1 MNFRV
6 VTVRGWGWLATSL
19 LCMVFGILFGWIE
32 LVGLAVA
39 GLVTFATATIYGLF
53 KHSHEVNFHLAHT
66 RVVVGEEA
74 EIMLSVSNPTNHAL
88 PGLDV
93 YVKVG
98 EQELFSR
105 IPRLAKLTAENIQL
119 PLPTEHRGQLDVGP
133 VRIVRADPLGLI
145 SREVITGEKKILY
158 IHPHTISLMSM
169 STGFVRDLEGTPTTD
184 LTDNDLSFHA
194 LREYLPGDD
203 RRNIHWKSSA
213 KTGQFM
219 VRQFEQTRRSH
230 LMITLDT
237 QSESYGLEEEFEL
250 AVSVAAS
257 LGVRALR
264 DTRDV
269 SMLVPATS
277 KPAPSGRLGALR
289 DAARQ
294 RLLNRNKELGRRGS
308 QVIQLTTASSE
319 RMLDELSGVV
329 LDASSP
335 HLVELARLASLQA
348 ADVSVA
354 FVVTSALV
362 EAKTVHAASVVFPAG
377 VEVVVI
383 SCAPESSPSM
393 RRLGRLS
400 VLTVGR
406 LDDVKQLLA
415 KRSVAA

>member
-6 VTVRGWGWLATSL
+6 VTIRGWGWLATSI
-19 LCMVFGILFGWIE
+19 LCLVLGLLFGWIE
-32 LVGLAVA
+32 LIGLAVA
-39 GLVTFATATIYGLF
+39 GLVTFGSATVYGLF
-53 KHSHEVNFHLAHT
+53 KHSHEVSFHLAHS

-74 EIMLSVSNPTNHAL
+74 EILLTVTNPTNHAL

-93 YVKVG
+93 FVKVG
-98 EQELFSR
+98 EAELFSR
-105 IPRLAKLTAENIQL
+105 IPRLTRLSSENIQL
-119 PLPTEHRGQLDVGP
+119 PIPTQHRGQLEVGP
-133 VRIVRADPLGLI
+133 ARIVRADPLGLI

-213 KTGQFM
+213 KTGEFM

-237 QSESYGLEEEFEL
+237 HAESYASDEEFEL

-269 SMLVPATS
+269 SMLVPSTS
-277 KPAPSGRLGALR
+277 KPAAIGRLGALR
-289 DAARQ
+289 EAARQ
-294 RLLNRNKELGRRGS
+294 KLLSRNAELGRRGS
-308 QVIQLTTASSE
+308 RVIQLTTASSE

-329 LDASSP
+329 LDSSSP

-354 FVVTSALV
+354 FVVTSAGAQAR
-362 EAKTVHAASVVFPAG
+362 EIHAASVVFPAG

-383 SCAPESSPSM
+383 SCAPESTPAM

-400 VLTVGR
+400 VLNIGR

-415 KRSVAA
+415 KKSVAA